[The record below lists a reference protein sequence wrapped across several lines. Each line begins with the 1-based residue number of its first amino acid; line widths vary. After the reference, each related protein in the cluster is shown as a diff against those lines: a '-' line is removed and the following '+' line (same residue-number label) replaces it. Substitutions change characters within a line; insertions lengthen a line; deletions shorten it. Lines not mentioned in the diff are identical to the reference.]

1 MKYYIIILAMWFISC
16 KNNNAENNHTQTSSY
31 HQGVD
36 DAEETGYKNGTYCAE
51 VEYYNPNTGT
61 RRTYDLNVE
70 VENEQ
75 LTQIDW
81 PNGGWLDGTHFSYE
95 NISSGECEIR
105 SDRGYRYTI
114 TLGSFGGCGGTDGYR
129 LKRQVEDDVA
139 SVTCP
144 KCSGEKYSTDEYC
157 SSCKRKI
164 QDETCPKCG
173 GYKFSSFDK
182 MCSSCKVKWK
192 KKLALNAEVKK
203 VGAIKYVMIAKGKFV
218 RNVAMI
224 RISMTTYVMIAN
236 EKRRKKRN
244 K

>member
-1 MKYYIIILAMWFISC
+1 MWFISC

-182 MCSSCKVKWK
+182 MCSSCKSKMEEETCPKCGGEKSWSNK
-192 KKLALNAEVKK
+192 ICNDCERKICPECGNDKD
-203 VGAIKYVMIAKGKFV
+203 KYDDLCDDCK
-218 RNVAMI
+218 
-224 RISMTTYVMIAN
+224 
-236 EKRRKKRN
+236 RKKEEEE